1 MAGRNGC
8 GAGREKGQAYYLQF
22 LTFQILAPTRRFPR
36 AGRKTLAEQQKND
49 PSRRAEDAPRAEDE
63 PKAEATKAKSFV
75 RPRASSARAKTAI
88 SLGTAAAAIG
98 GLGAAVARSSEAPS
112 QPIEPMPGP
121 VAIDDTE
128 PPQPLGVSRDWDI
141 KQTKNEQVDFFIDFL
156 QWRNR
161 DKTKLW
167 LERLG
172 KYGPMIQQKLSE
184 RGMPQDLLWL
194 ATIESGMNP
203 NAYSKAKAAGLWQF
217 IEETG
222 ERHGL
227 EVSQYVDERRDPV
240 KSTDAALDYLS
251 KLNRRFGG
259 SWYLAAAGY
268 NTGENRVER
277 IVRERAGG
285 RMGDEAVFW
294 EIDNHL
300 PSETRDYVPLM
311 LAMGHIGKEPQKYGF
326 TDLQMQQPLSYDE
339 VKIDGGIPLERV
351 ARAIGVDAAEVYDL
365 NPHLVKKMTPPDRA
379 WSVRIPKNKTA
390 QFAANWNQPGS
401 KTGADNAAE

>member
-1 MAGRNGC
+1 
-8 GAGREKGQAYYLQF
+8 
-22 LTFQILAPTRRFPR
+22 
-36 AGRKTLAEQQKND
+36 LAEQQKND
-49 PSRRAEDAPRAEDE
+49 PSTRAEVE
-63 PKAEATKAKSFV
+63 PKAESTVKAKSFV
-75 RPRASSARAKTAI
+75 RPRASNARTKRAI

-98 GLGAAVARSSEAPS
+98 GLGAAVARTNEAPS
-112 QPIEPMPGP
+112 QPIERMPGP
-121 VAIDDTE
+121 VALDDTE
-128 PPQPLGVSRDWDI
+128 APQPLGVSREWDI

-172 KYGPMIQQKLSE
+172 KYGPMIQQKLAE

-227 EVSQYVDERRDPV
+227 EVTQYVDERRDPI

-251 KLNRRFGG
+251 KLNQRFGG

-311 LAMGHIGKEPQKYGF
+311 LAMGHIGKDPQKYGF

-401 KTGADNAAE
+401 QTSADNAAE